1 MQSIFHSFQDL
12 LHEFIIFLRLEG
24 LLAVIHDGNWRA
36 FKTVDGIFTLLMP
49 LAPIII
55 VAEIFLLIIT
65 HQFNKKFYK
74 IPFLI
79 IIINRILEK
88 VLKLSITIFFI
99 ALFKDYALF
108 HLSLKWYFIPLGYLI
123 YELNSFIRHYAAH
136 KIRLLWCSH
145 AVHHSA
151 TEITSSVT
159 LTTAYLENI
168 YTDIFAAS
176 FCTLMGLSPSLFFFV
191 MILDSI
197 WGAFVHVSEKALKNG
212 RLGFLEKLILTPSHH
227 RVHHASNDL
236 YMDTNFCSIIN
247 IWDRLFGTYQEEKTY
262 EPVKYG
268 ITRPMDANNFW
279 DVYFGEYVALWNDV
293 KNAKGINK
301 IKYIFMPPGW
311 HPNGEQQTA
320 AILRQKAINRE

>member
-1 MQSIFHSFQDL
+1 
-12 LHEFIIFLRLEG
+12 
-24 LLAVIHDGNWRA
+24 
-36 FKTVDGIFTLLMP
+36 MP

-123 YELNSFIRHYAAH
+123 YELNSFIRHYAH

-293 KNAKGINK
+293 KNAKVLIKSNTSLCLQDGILMANNKPRHIATKSNKSRIK
-301 IKYIFMPPGW
+301 IKPPCHREDIEALFLFMLFIISSDLQIG
-311 HPNGEQQTA
+311 
-320 AILRQKAINRE
+320 ILLPTKNE

>member
-1 MQSIFHSFQDL
+1 MQNLINVLKDL
-12 LHEFIIFLRLEG
+12 LHELIIFFRIEG
-24 LLAVIHDGNWRA
+24 LLAIIHEGNWRA
-36 FKTVDGIFTLLMP
+36 FKTIDGIFTVLAP

-55 VAEIFLLIIT
+55 IAEIFLLFTT
-65 HQFNKKFYK
+65 HQFKKKTYK
-74 IPFLI
+74 IPFII
-79 IIINRILEK
+79 IIINRVLEK

-99 ALFKDYALF
+99 TLFKNHALFNIG
-108 HLSLKWYFIPLGYLI
+108 LKWYYIPLGYLI

-145 AVHHSA
+145 AVHHSP
-151 TEITSSVT
+151 TELSASVT

-197 WGAFVHVSEKALKNG
+197 WGAFVHVSEKTLKNG

-247 IWDRLFGTYQEEKTY
+247 LWDRLFGTYQEEKEE

-279 DVYFGEYVALWNDV
+279 DVYFGEYVALWQDV

-301 IKYIFMPPGW
+301 IKYIIMPPGW
-311 HPNGEQQTA
+311 HPNGTQKTA
-320 AILRQKAINRE
+320 KTLRKKALSQH

>member
-1 MQSIFHSFQDL
+1 MQDIFHFLQSL
-12 LHEFIIFLRLEG
+12 LQELIIFLRLEG
-24 LLAVIHDGNWRA
+24 LLSIIHEGNWRA
-36 FKTVDGIFTLLMP
+36 FKTTDGIFTLLMP

-55 VAEIFLLIIT
+55 IAEVFLLFIT
-65 HQFNKKFYK
+65 HQFKKKTYT

-99 ALFKDYALF
+99 TLFKDYALF
-108 HLSLKWYFIPLGYLI
+108 NISLKWYFIPLGYLI

-151 TEITSSVT
+151 TELTSSVT

-176 FCTLMGLSPSLFFFV
+176 FCTLMGLTPSLFFFV

-197 WGAFVHVSEKALKNG
+197 WGAFVHVSEKTLKNG
-212 RLGFLEKLILTPSHH
+212 KLGFLEKLILTPSHH

-247 IWDRLFGTYQEEKTY
+247 FWDRFFGTYQEEKI
-262 EPVKYG
+262 EVPIKYG
-268 ITRPMDANNFW
+268 ITRPMNANNFW
-279 DVYFGEYVALWNDV
+279 DVYFGEYVALWHDV

-320 AILRQKAINRE
+320 KILRKKALSRQ